1 MLTTIRNSELT
12 AVIDSTGAQLVS
24 LKDRSG
30 KEYIWQRDPR
40 FWDRCSPLLFPVV
53 GGCRDNRI
61 VIDGSEYSLPKHGFC
76 KDMEF
81 HRTTRTD
88 CSVSFLLQDSE
99 YTKTMYPWSF
109 CLSLT
114 YELQHGSLL
123 LKYRVANKDSSAL
136 YYCIG
141 AHPGF
146 CCPMEE
152 DAVFEDYF
160 LVFEKE
166 ESTYA
171 MPFDR
176 LLGEYLS
183 GGSGYELHGR
193 VIPLSRELFQD
204 NALYFPEIASR
215 RVSLVHRES
224 GRGVEVSYPD
234 FETIAFWTVYP
245 DRAPFLCIEP
255 WNGSGARTG
264 EGDELIHKNHVRR
277 LEPGASHDLS
287 MAVRPLI
294 SRTETLPEVLP

>member
-12 AVIDSTGAQLVS
+12 AVIDSAGAQLVS

-123 LKYRVANKDSSAL
+123 LKYRVTNKDSSAL

-152 DAVFEDYF
+152 DAAFED
-160 LVFEKE
+160 
-166 ESTYA
+166 
-171 MPFDR
+171 
-176 LLGEYLS
+176 
-183 GGSGYELHGR
+183 
-193 VIPLSRELFQD
+193 
-204 NALYFPEIASR
+204 
-215 RVSLVHRES
+215 
-224 GRGVEVSYPD
+224 
-234 FETIAFWTVYP
+234 
-245 DRAPFLCIEP
+245 
-255 WNGSGARTG
+255 
-264 EGDELIHKNHVRR
+264 
-277 LEPGASHDLS
+277 
-287 MAVRPLI
+287 
-294 SRTETLPEVLP
+294 

>member
-1 MLTTIRNSELT
+1 
-12 AVIDSTGAQLVS
+12 
-24 LKDRSG
+24 
-30 KEYIWQRDPR
+30 
-40 FWDRCSPLLFPVV
+40 
-53 GGCRDNRI
+53 
-61 VIDGSEYSLPKHGFC
+61 
-76 KDMEF
+76 MEF

-152 DAVFEDYF
+152 DAVFEDYC

-193 VIPLSRELFQD
+193 TIPLSRELFQD

-255 WNGSGARTG
+255 WNGCAAIKGDGKKFADKLGARALLPGKEKSFT
-264 EGDELIHKNHVRR
+264 LILDAEHA
-277 LEPGASHDLS
+277 E
-287 MAVRPLI
+287 
-294 SRTETLPEVLP
+294 